1 MLPEVVH
8 DHYLIRDLFVSPRPI
23 YISRKREANKDVLV
37 VFAVFNIHTKFEGA
51 FEKTIVLSGPIP
63 AQAAVNK
70 GHDIVACVQDPVS
83 EC

>member
-1 MLPEVVH
+1 M
-8 DHYLIRDLFVSPRPI
+8 
-23 YISRKREANKDVLV
+23 EANKDVLV

-51 FEKTIVLSGPIP
+51 FQKTIVLSGPIP

-83 EC
+83 ECYSLILNVLPGDEVVGCHISRNYDVE